1 MNKLDVRLI
10 RLIKNTKGQFIS
22 ITVVVIV
29 ALSIFVAFNMTAVNL
44 SNTVDYYYEITNFGD
59 IFVQLVKIPHDDINK
74 LKSIDGVEMVQGRIS
89 FDVPLRVEDEGE
101 KVRVRIISVPD
112 RGEQINSLYMLEGR
126 NAGRELKSAVVIE
139 QFAKARNIKVGDK
152 IRPFI
157 NGKVHN
163 LDVVGIAASSEYV
176 YLMEN
181 EQSLLPAY
189 EKFGVL
195 YVSEGFAQSV
205 SGFSGSYNEVLI
217 KVGDGVKIDEIVELL
232 EDELDRYGVKR
243 IIKRE
248 DQLSNRM
255 LAEEVSQ
262 LKKMSAVVPLLF
274 LIVASIIIFVMISR
288 MVKNDRIYIGILKAL
303 GYDNLQIMLHY
314 IKYSLFIGFIGAVI
328 GIILGILLSGVLAS
342 VYIEYFNIPLL
353 KLDIYYI
360 YMVYAIILTGLFSAA
375 SGLFGARPVLNIMP
389 ADSMRPEY
397 PKSGKRIFLEKI
409 SFIWDRLTFSWKM
422 IIRNIF
428 RNKKRF
434 AIYILGIAVTYAI
447 TLVPAFEFNAFSS
460 MFELQYGEFQRM
472 GYIVDFA
479 KPMDCR
485 ALNDIKH
492 MIDVNIIEPK
502 LEYPFELRNG
512 WLKKVASIVGVPKDT
527 VFYDFRGTSGE
538 KIKLPESGIF
548 VTEGLARSLN
558 LKKGDKVL
566 IKNFIP
572 ERDDVAVEVKGIVR
586 QYLGINGYMNIDE
599 MQRLLVEKGII
610 TGVNFSSDDAVEIKL
625 KAIKNISTVQSI
637 ESLKEGVKEYL
648 DAVIF
653 AIFFLLIFGGILGFA
668 IVYNTT
674 IMGISERSM
683 EFSSLRVLGFDKK
696 DIFWMVTR
704 ENFIMAVLGIVV
716 GVPLGKLMC
725 EGMAQT
731 FNTDIYTIPVILTPQ
746 SYMMTGI
753 AVMFFVMVAQLATW
767 RKIYSLNFIDA
778 LKNRIS

>member
-1 MNKLDVRLI
+1 MVMNKLDVRLI

-89 FDVPLRVEDEGE
+89 FDVPLRVEDEEE

-217 KVGDGVKIDEIVELL
+217 KVGDGVKIDEVVELL

-288 MVKNDRIYIGILKAL
+288 MVKNDRIYK
-303 GYDNLQIMLHY
+303 
-314 IKYSLFIGFIGAVI
+314 
-328 GIILGILLSGVLAS
+328 
-342 VYIEYFNIPLL
+342 
-353 KLDIYYI
+353 
-360 YMVYAIILTGLFSAA
+360 
-375 SGLFGARPVLNIMP
+375 
-389 ADSMRPEY
+389 
-397 PKSGKRIFLEKI
+397 
-409 SFIWDRLTFSWKM
+409 
-422 IIRNIF
+422 
-428 RNKKRF
+428 
-434 AIYILGIAVTYAI
+434 
-447 TLVPAFEFNAFSS
+447 
-460 MFELQYGEFQRM
+460 
-472 GYIVDFA
+472 
-479 KPMDCR
+479 
-485 ALNDIKH
+485 
-492 MIDVNIIEPK
+492 
-502 LEYPFELRNG
+502 G
-512 WLKKVASIVGVPKDT
+512 W
-527 VFYDFRGTSGE
+527 
-538 KIKLPESGIF
+538 
-548 VTEGLARSLN
+548 
-558 LKKGDKVL
+558 
-566 IKNFIP
+566 
-572 ERDDVAVEVKGIVR
+572 
-586 QYLGINGYMNIDE
+586 
-599 MQRLLVEKGII
+599 
-610 TGVNFSSDDAVEIKL
+610 
-625 KAIKNISTVQSI
+625 
-637 ESLKEGVKEYL
+637 
-648 DAVIF
+648 
-653 AIFFLLIFGGILGFA
+653 
-668 IVYNTT
+668 
-674 IMGISERSM
+674 
-683 EFSSLRVLGFDKK
+683 
-696 DIFWMVTR
+696 
-704 ENFIMAVLGIVV
+704 
-716 GVPLGKLMC
+716 
-725 EGMAQT
+725 
-731 FNTDIYTIPVILTPQ
+731 
-746 SYMMTGI
+746 
-753 AVMFFVMVAQLATW
+753 
-767 RKIYSLNFIDA
+767 
-778 LKNRIS
+778 